1 MEYSET
7 VVCNKSTLFVLL
19 FAISWFPV
27 FFSHTFSI
35 SIRIFHQILTRL
47 MSLVSSSYCFI
58 FGSLFFISW
67 LFSSPTQSLLL
78 SLTPI
83 SSSLSGADCH
93 FAIIAHPAALPDCVV
108 ASVSNT
114 ETHPPICCITGGPGP
129 PSTCPLRYEQ
139 RTRRAPHRALPPTP
153 SPPTAG

>member
-58 FGSLFFISW
+58 FGSFIFYFMALFLTHSVTFAFAHTH
-67 LFSSPTQSLLL
+67 LVL
-78 SLTPI
+78 SLR
-83 SSSLSGADCH
+83 C
-93 FAIIAHPAALPDCVV
+93 
-108 ASVSNT
+108 
-114 ETHPPICCITGGPGP
+114 
-129 PSTCPLRYEQ
+129 
-139 RTRRAPHRALPPTP
+139 
-153 SPPTAG
+153 